1 MVQRQS
7 KTKASPAPKIRV
19 KFVALGTPV
28 RPPPLREDQKH
39 FPQAGMALEN
49 WGVALFGY
57 EREEY
62 IDRKTGEKV
71 NKPKSANDAIKAE
84 RRTWREYHKSRD
96 ISAMTFWKELYI
108 RSFEV
113 IQSSIFRSIGSVDK
127 SHRKAIEDELDRAL
141 TRLKS
146 ARGKDAIHEQLI
158 ASLFRLVFL
167 LLGRSAYPTT
177 GKRRDFSTFRTLTY
191 SQTEEQLGWLLRGYV
206 HTHLKAHGFEDR
218 IDADLA
224 FDRWAKAAKKK
235 PADPSVFVEWVRMT
249 FPRTYVAFV

>member
-1 MVQRQS
+1 MAKA
-7 KTKASPAPKIRV
+7 KTKTKSGSPAKIKV
-19 KFVALGTPV
+19 KFVAPGERV
-28 RPPPLREDQKH
+28 RQPPLREDQKQ

-62 IDRKTGEKV
+62 YDRKSGKKV
-71 NKPKSANDAIKAE
+71 NKPKSANDAIKTE

-96 ISAMTFWKELYI
+96 FSAMVYWKKLYV
-108 RSFEV
+108 RTFEV
-113 IQSSIFRSIGSVDK
+113 LQVSIFRSTGSIDK
-127 SHRKAIEDELDRAL
+127 IHRKEIEDELERAV

-167 LLGRSAYPTT
+167 LLGRSAYPTP
-177 GKRRDFSTFRTLTY
+177 GKRREFSTFRTLTY
-191 SQTEEQLGWLLRGYV
+191 CQTEEQLSWLLRGYV
-206 HTHLKAHGFEDR
+206 HTHLPAHGFEDR

-224 FDRWAKAAKKK
+224 FDRWAKAQKK
-235 PADPSVFVEWVRMT
+235 AATDSSVFVEWVRTT
-249 FPRTYVAFV
+249 FPRTYGTFV

>member
-1 MVQRQS
+1 
-7 KTKASPAPKIRV
+7 
-19 KFVALGTPV
+19 V

-57 EREEY
+57 EREDY

-96 ISAMTFWKELYI
+96 FSDMAFWKKLYV
-108 RSFEV
+108 RTFEV
-113 IQSSIFRSIGSVDK
+113 LQASIFRSIGSIDK
-127 SHRKAIEDELDRAL
+127 THRKAIEDELERAL
-141 TRLKS
+141 ARLKS

-167 LLGRSAYPTT
+167 LLGRSAYPAM
-177 GKRRDFSTFRTLTY
+177 GKQRNFSTFRTLTY
-191 SQTEEQLGWLLRGYV
+191 SQTEEQLSWLLRGYV
-206 HTHLKAHGFEDR
+206 HTHLKAHGFEHR

-224 FDRWAKAAKKK
+224 FDRWAKAHKRAA
-235 PADPSVFVEWVRMT
+235 ADPSTFVAWVRET
-249 FPRTYVAFV
+249 FPKTYDSFV

>member
-1 MVQRQS
+1 MAQRKS
-7 KTKASPAPKIRV
+7 KSKGAPAPKIRV
-19 KFVALGTPV
+19 KFVAPGTRV
-28 RPPPLREDQKH
+28 RQPPLREDQKH

-62 IDRKTGEKV
+62 IDRMTGEKV
-71 NKPKSANDAIKAE
+71 NKPKSANDAMKAE
-84 RRTWREYHKSRD
+84 RRARREYHKARD
-96 ISAMTFWKELYI
+96 ISAMTFWKDLYV

-113 IQSSIFRSIGSVDK
+113 IQASIFRSIGSVDK

-167 LLGRSAYPTT
+167 LLGRSAYPAT

-191 SQTEEQLGWLLRGYV
+191 CQTEEQLSWLLRGYV
-206 HTHLKAHGFEDR
+206 HSHLKAHGFEDR

-224 FDRWAKAAKKK
+224 IDRWAKAEKKAA
-235 PADPSVFVEWVRMT
+235 ADPSTFVAWVRET
-249 FPRTYVAFV
+249 FPETYSAFV